1 MRPKSKAPRK
11 QRKYNYTAIKH
22 EVHKLMSA
30 NLSPELRSTKGFRS
44 LPVKV
49 GDSVTIMRGKYK
61 GRSGKVN
68 KVMPQKQRVYVDKIM
83 RGKTDKTEIP
93 IPLHPSNL
101 MITKYVTKDRR
112 RMELINRRIKEESEK
127 IDIESVLEELEKEEE
142 EAIEIEDDELL
153 ESTETDDEE
162 FEIDE
167 KAEESEKDDEDEVEA
182 EE

>member
-1 MRPKSKAPRK
+1 MRPKSKQPRK

-22 EVHKLMSA
+22 EAHKLMSA
-30 NLSPELRSTKGFRS
+30 NLSPELRSSKGFRS

-49 GDSVTIMRGKYK
+49 GDTVTIMRGKYK
-61 GRSGKVN
+61 GRSGKIN
-68 KVMPQKQRVYVDKIM
+68 KVIPQKQRVYVDKIM

-101 MITKYVTKDRR
+101 MITKYITKDRL

-142 EAIEIEDDELL
+142 AAIEIDDDELGESPETDEEEFEVDEDADESEDDE
-153 ESTETDDEE
+153 
-162 FEIDE
+162 
-167 KAEESEKDDEDEVEA
+167 EDKEEA
-182 EE
+182 ED